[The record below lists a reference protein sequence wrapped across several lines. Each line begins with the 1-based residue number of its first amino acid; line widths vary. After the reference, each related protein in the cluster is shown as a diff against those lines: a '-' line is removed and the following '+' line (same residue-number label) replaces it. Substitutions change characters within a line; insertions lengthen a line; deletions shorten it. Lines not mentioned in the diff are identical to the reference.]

1 MASKS
6 TPASR
11 SRAKTAAGDLAQHE
25 SLGGG
30 TAELRVSV
38 EVGPDE
44 ITDYTV
50 AQVGSGDT
58 SEGWNITPAHD
69 PEGRYV
75 LPKHAETPDA
85 AVAEFTKKFDDDKV
99 TISGA
104 GDAYAVVNGTVV
116 LAVEATREKAVAAS
130 KKLSEAADQAPG
142 SSGIVLPAT
151 TAVKEMFEAAGTEGT
166 HVIVRGGIVFLAR

>member
-1 MASKS
+1 MSAKKS
-6 TPASR
+6 PAKTPA
-11 SRAKTAAGDLAQHE
+11 KKAAVGDLAQHE

-30 TAELRVSV
+30 TAELRVSIA
-38 EVGPDE
+38 VGPDE

-50 AQVGSGDT
+50 SQVGSGDT
-58 SEGWNITPAHD
+58 AEGWNVTPAHD
-69 PEGRYV
+69 PAGRYV
-75 LPKHAETPDA
+75 LPKHADSPDA
-85 AVAEFTKKFDDDKV
+85 AVAEFTKQFDDDKV

-130 KKLSEAADQAPG
+130 KKLSEAGDQAPG

-151 TAVKEMFEAAGTEGT
+151 TAVKEMFDAAGTEGT
-166 HVIVRGGIVFLAR
+166 RVIVRGGIVFLAR